1 VNIPPRVINFD
12 DVIELC
18 GSVAT
23 SRGRVY
29 KTTGAV
35 KELDWLSEGSVLYS
49 TVQGTET
56 EPYQQRTLIAAHR
69 LDGECSCPVHYNCK
83 HVAAALLCWIDKQS
97 AKPSADDQALRAV
110 NRWLQRL
117 VEDGKGSVTRH
128 EHHEPGEPLLFYQLD
143 SNALTQSKTG
153 ITLDILQSR
162 LLKRGG
168 YGKETQYRY
177 HGHYHH
183 PEWVLPS
190 DRSILELAVGRHSDI
205 TYRTLTIE
213 GDIGHLIMVKL
224 LSTNRCYWGPD
235 REKPLHLGESK
246 SLEFDWKTSTS
257 QSLKLNV
264 GLVDAEDWQLIP
276 ADPPWYVDTNKMIAG
291 PLHDVPASAI
301 LSNLLDAPDLPEAH
315 AQAVSNYLASRVPDA
330 HMPLPVEP
338 NFVRVEVTP
347 EPLLVLQSRED
358 NPDIREF
365 YGSIRFRY
373 GEYLLPFDGMEADA
387 TLEGKTSDGKPLM
400 LTRDLGAE
408 TRFAVE
414 FGKRFADFESAM
426 QSDPSFFSRADRKPR
441 ARDVQSIARAWHS
454 LLAQRPALEAEG
466 WKVQCREPF
475 DLDFK
480 PITTIEA
487 TLSDSTSSWFDMSL
501 RLKHENQNFDLL
513 PLVIEWLQS
522 DTPDQSILL
531 QAESGQWLEV
541 APEIFTPVAN
551 TLLELFDDPSQTDSL
566 RLPRQ
571 RATTLENLEQTWQDS
586 GVNIHWHGAQD
597 IFNLADKLKA
607 FEGIENPEM
616 PTTLEAR
623 LRPYQ
628 LDGIGWLGFLA
639 EFSFNG
645 ILADDMGL
653 GKTLQTLAHILNENT
668 TGRLERPTLIVA
680 PTSLL
685 GNWKREAAK
694 FTPTLIAEVWHGSD
708 RKSQGLDFEKCD
720 IVITSYALVT
730 RDIEML
736 NDQNF
741 GFIVLD
747 ESQAIKN
754 PGAKVTQALKTLEIP
769 RRLCLTGTPLEN
781 HLGELW
787 SQFDFLMPGFLGT
800 RKHFN
805 RYFRNPIEIHG
816 SFERQKRLAE
826 LIKPF
831 LLRRRKE
838 QVASEL
844 PPKTEIIREVTLEG
858 PQARLYESIRV
869 TMEHRVRQLLAERG
883 LARSHIE
890 MLDALLKLR
899 QTCCHPKLVKLDS
912 ARGIQ
917 ESAKTELLLSMLQE
931 LIAEGKKIL
940 LFSQFTE
947 MLGLIEVELNA
958 ANINYVKLTGRTRK
972 RDEVIDSFQHGDVPL
987 FLISLKAGGTGLNL
1001 TAADTVIHYDPW
1013 WNPAVENQASDR
1025 AHRIGQTKP
1034 VFIYKLVASNT
1045 VEEKILAM
1053 QQQKKQ
1059 LSDQTLNQGEQ
1070 QAMSALTADQ
1080 ILALF
1085 EPEPLE
1091 KSENSARGLS
1101 GSILLEDARDA
1112 SPSDSPDDS
1121 TDQSAAQ

>member
-1 VNIPPRVINFD
+1 MNIPPRVINFD

-29 KTTGAV
+29 KTSGAV
-35 KELDWLSEGSVLYS
+35 KELDWISEGSVLYS
-49 TVQGTET
+49 TVQGSES

-97 AKPSADDQALRAV
+97 AKPTADDQALRAV
-110 NRWLQRL
+110 NRWLQKL
-117 VEDGKGSVTRH
+117 VEQGKKGSSRQ

-143 SNALTQSKTG
+143 SNALTQGKSG
-153 ITLDILQSR
+153 ITLEILQSR

-168 YGKETQYRY
+168 YGKETPYRY

-183 PEWVLPS
+183 PEWVLAS
-190 DRSILELAVGRHSDI
+190 DRAILELAVGRHSDF
-205 TYRTLTIE
+205 TYRTLTID
-213 GDIGHLIMVKL
+213 GDIGHLIMGKL
-224 LSTNRCYWGPD
+224 LSTNRCYWGNH
-235 REKPLHLGESK
+235 RETPLQLGDTK
-246 SLEFDWKTSTS
+246 TLEFNWSSAADS
-257 QSLKLNV
+257 SLKLDV
-264 GLVDAEDWQLIP
+264 ALPDAQNWEVIP
-276 ADPPWYVDTNKMIAG
+276 ADPPWYIDIDTKRTG
-291 PLHDVPASAI
+291 PLHDVPSSGVLA
-301 LSNLLDAPDLPEAH
+301 NLMNAPELPEAH
-315 AQAVSNYLASRVPDA
+315 AQAVSNYLASRLPDA
-330 HMPLPVEP
+330 SVPLPVKP
-338 NFVRVEVTP
+338 NFVRVDVPP
-347 EPLLVLQSRED
+347 EPLLVLQSRD
-358 NPDIREF
+358 DSADIREF
-365 YGSIRFRY
+365 YASIRFRY
-373 GEYLLPFDGMEADA
+373 GEYLLPFDGMEAEA
-387 TLEGKTSDGKPLM
+387 TLEGKTSDGDPLM
-400 LTRDLGAE
+400 LTRDLIAE
-408 TRFAVE
+408 TRYAVE
-414 FGKRFADFESAM
+414 FGKRFSEFESAM
-426 QSDPSFFSRADRKPR
+426 QSDPNFFSRADRKPR
-441 ARDVQSIARAWHS
+441 AKDVQSIARAWHS
-454 LLAQRPALEAEG
+454 LLADRSALEAEG

-475 DLDFK
+475 DLDFT

-487 TLSDSTSSWFDMSL
+487 TLSDSTSSWFDMAL
-501 RLKHENQNFDLL
+501 QLTHESQTFDLL

-522 DTPDQSILL
+522 DTRDQSILL

-541 APEIFTPVAN
+541 APEVFSPVAD
-551 TLLELFDDPSQTDSL
+551 TLLELFDDPSQSEKL

-571 RATTLENLEQTWQDS
+571 RVTSLDNLEQHWQES
-586 GVNIHWHGAQD
+586 GLNVRWHGAKEL
-597 IFNLADKLKA
+597 FKLSDKLHK
-607 FEGIENPEM
+607 FEGIENPDM
-616 PTTLEAR
+616 PKTLEAH

-628 LDGIGWLGFLA
+628 LDGTGWLGFLA
-639 EFSFNG
+639 EYQFNG

-653 GKTLQTLAHILNENT
+653 GKTLQTLAHILNEIT
-668 TGRLERPTLIVA
+668 MERLSGPTLIVA

-685 GNWKREAAK
+685 GNWSRESAK
-694 FTPTLIAEVWHGSD
+694 FTPTLKTQIWHGSD
-708 RKSQGLDFEKCD
+708 RKSQGLRFDKFD
-720 IVITSYALVT
+720 IIITSYALVT
-730 RDIEML
+730 RDIDLLHE
-736 NDQNF
+736 QNF
-741 GFIVLD
+741 GFVVLD

-754 PGAKVTQALKTLEIP
+754 PGAKVTQALKTLKIP

-805 RYFRNPIEIHG
+805 RYFRNPIETHN
-816 SFERQKRLAE
+816 SFERQQRLTE

-858 PQARLYESIRV
+858 EQARLYESIRV

-899 QTCCHPKLVKLDS
+899 QTCCHPKLVKLDT
-912 ARGIQ
+912 ARGI
-917 ESAKTELLLSMLQE
+917 EHSAKTELLMSMLHE
-931 LIAEGKKIL
+931 LIDEGKKIL

-947 MLGLIEVELNA
+947 MLALIENDLIA
-958 ANINYVKLTGRTRK
+958 SNINYAKLTGRTRK

-1045 VEEKILAM
+1045 VEEKILSM
-1053 QQQKKQ
+1053 QQHKKQ
-1059 LSDQTLNQGEQ
+1059 LADQTLNQGEQ
-1070 QAMSALTADQ
+1070 QAMSNLTADQ

-1085 EPEPLE
+1085 Q
-1091 KSENSARGLS
+1091 SDVMD
-1101 GSILLEDARDA
+1101 DA
-1112 SPSDSPDDS
+1112 DD
-1121 TDQSAAQ
+1121 QPAA

>member
-1 VNIPPRVINFD
+1 MPPRVINFD

-29 KTTGAV
+29 KTSGAV
-35 KELDWLSEGSVLYS
+35 KELDWSNEGSVLYS
-49 TVQGTET
+49 SVQGTET

-97 AKPSADDQALRAV
+97 ATPSEDDQALRAV

-117 VEDGKGSVTRH
+117 VEQGKGSSSRQ

-153 ITLDILQSR
+153 ITLEILQSR

-168 YGKETQYRY
+168 YGKETPYRY

-183 PEWVLPS
+183 PEWVLDS
-190 DRSILELAVGRHSDI
+190 DRSILELAVGRHSDF

-213 GDIGHLIMVKL
+213 GDIGHLLMGKL
-224 LSTNRCYWGPD
+224 LLTNRCYWGSD
-235 REKPLHLGESK
+235 REAALHLGGPK
-246 SLEFDWKTSTS
+246 TLQFDWAENNTKA
-257 QSLKLNV
+257 LKLDIV
-264 GLVDAEDWQLIP
+264 LPDSEQWQLIP
-276 ADPPWYVDTNKMIAG
+276 ADPPWYIDTATMQAG
-291 PLHDVPASAI
+291 PLHNVPSSAI
-301 LSNLLDAPDLPEAH
+301 LNNLISAPELPEAH
-315 AQAVSNYLASRVPDA
+315 AQAVSNYLASRLPDA
-330 HMPLPVEP
+330 SVPLPVEP
-338 NFVRVEVTP
+338 NFVRVDVSP

-358 NPDIREF
+358 SADIREF
-365 YGSIRFRY
+365 YASIRFRY
-373 GEYLLPFDGMEADA
+373 GDYMLPFDGMDA
-387 TLEGKTSDGKPLM
+387 ENTLEGKTSDGKPLM

-408 TRFAVE
+408 MRFAVE
-414 FGKRFADFESAM
+414 FGKRFTEFESAM
-426 QSDPSFFSRADRKPR
+426 QSDPSYYSRADRKPR
-441 ARDVQSIARAWHS
+441 TKDVQSIARAWHG
-454 LLAQRPALEAEG
+454 LLADRAALEAEG

-487 TLSDSTSSWFDMSL
+487 TLSDSTSSWFDMAL
-501 RLKHENQNFDLL
+501 RLEHEDQKFDLL

-522 DTPDQSILL
+522 DTRDQSILL

-541 APEIFTPVAN
+541 APEIFSPVAN
-551 TLLELFDDPSQTDSL
+551 TLLELFDDPSQGDQL

-571 RATTLENLEQTWQDS
+571 RVSSLENLEQHWQES
-586 GVNIHWHGAQD
+586 GLNVRWNGAQD
-597 IFNLADKLKA
+597 MFKLADKLRS
-607 FEGIENPEM
+607 FEGIENPVL
-616 PTTLEAR
+616 PTTMNAR

-628 LDGIGWLGFLA
+628 HDGTGWLGFLA
-639 EFSFNG
+639 EYSFNG

-653 GKTLQTLAHILNENT
+653 GKTLQTLAHILNEKSI
-668 TGRLERPTLIVA
+668 GRLTKPTLIVA

-685 GNWKREAAK
+685 GNWSREAAK
-694 FTPTLIAEVWHGSD
+694 FTPTLKTHIWHGSD
-708 RKSQGLDFEKCD
+708 RKAQGLSFETLD
-720 IVITSYALVT
+720 IVVTSYALVT
-730 RDIEML
+730 RDIEL
-736 NDQNF
+736 LHEQDF
-741 GFIVLD
+741 GFVVLD

-754 PGAKVTQALKTLEIP
+754 PSAKVTQALKTLEVP

-800 RKHFN
+800 RKHFQ
-805 RYFRNPIEIHG
+805 RYFRNPIETH
-816 SFERQKRLAE
+816 SSLERQQRLAE

-858 PQARLYESIRV
+858 AQARLYESIRV

-912 ARGIQ
+912 ARGIE
-917 ESAKTELLLSMLQE
+917 ESAKTELLMSMLIE
-931 LIAEGKKIL
+931 LISEGKKIL

-947 MLGLIEVELNA
+947 MLALIEQELNK

-972 RDEVIDSFQHGDVPL
+972 RDEVIDAFQHGDVPL

-1034 VFIYKLVASNT
+1034 VFIYKLVAGNT
-1045 VEEKILAM
+1045 VEEKILSM
-1053 QQQKKQ
+1053 QQHKKH
-1059 LSDQTLNQGEQ
+1059 LADQTLNQGEEK
-1070 QAMSALTADQ
+1070 AMGKLTADE
-1080 ILALF
+1080 ILSLF
-1085 EPEPLE
+1085 EANEF
-1091 KSENSARGLS
+1091 
-1101 GSILLEDARDA
+1101 DA
-1112 SPSDSPDDS
+1112 SDLDTSNK
-1121 TDQSAAQ
+1121 TLH

>member
-1 VNIPPRVINFD
+1 MNIPPRVISFD

-29 KTTGAV
+29 KTSNAV
-35 KELDWLSEGSVLYS
+35 KELDWIADSSVLQS
-49 TVQGTET
+49 SVQGSES
-56 EPYQQRTLIAAHR
+56 EPYQQRTLIAPHR
-69 LDGECSCPVHYNCK
+69 LDGECTCPVHYNCK
-83 HVAAALLCWIDKQS
+83 HVAAALLSWIDKQS
-97 AKPSADDQALRAV
+97 ASPSADDQALRAV

-117 VEDGKGSVTRH
+117 VDQGKGASPRL
-128 EHHEPGEPLLFYQLD
+128 EHHELGEPLLFYQLD
-143 SNALTQSKTG
+143 SNSITQNKTG
-153 ITLDILQSR
+153 ITLEILQSR

-168 YGKETQYRY
+168 YGKETPYRY

-183 PEWVLPS
+183 PDWVLPS
-190 DRSILELAVGRHSDI
+190 DRSILELAVGRHSDFN
-205 TYRTLTIE
+205 YRTLTID
-213 GDIGHLIMVKL
+213 GDIGHLLLGKL
-224 LSTNRCYWGPD
+224 LSTNRCYWGDD
-235 REKPLHLGESK
+235 REKPLHAGGT
-246 SLEFDWKTSTS
+246 KT
-257 QSLKLNV
+257 LNFNWRDSSDDN
-264 GLVDAEDWQLIP
+264 LNLHIELPDTENWQLIP
-276 ADPPWYVDTNKMIAG
+276 SDPPWYVDTDTLVAG
-291 PLHDVPASAI
+291 QLHDVPPTSV
-301 LSNLLDAPDLPEAH
+301 LVNLVGAPALPTAH
-315 AQAVSNYLASRVPDA
+315 AQAVSNYLASRLPEASV
-330 HMPLPVEP
+330 PLPVEP
-338 NFVRVEVTP
+338 NFVRVEVKP

-358 NPDIREF
+358 SPDIRDF
-365 YGSIRFRY
+365 YASIRFRY
-373 GEYLLPFDGMEADA
+373 GDYLLPFDGMEADA

-400 LTRDLGAE
+400 LTRDLSAE
-408 TRFAVE
+408 TRYAVE
-414 FGKRFADFESAM
+414 FGKRFTDFESAI
-426 QSDPSFFSRADRKPR
+426 QSDPAFFSRADRKPKS
-441 ARDVQSIARAWHS
+441 RDVQTIARNWHK
-454 LLAQRPALEAEG
+454 LLAERPELMAEG

-480 PITTIEA
+480 SITTIEA
-487 TLSDSTSSWFDMSL
+487 TLSDSTSSWFDMAL
-501 RLKHENQNFDLL
+501 RLTHESQTFDLL
-513 PLVIEWLQS
+513 PLVVEWLQS
-522 DTPDQSILL
+522 DTRDQSILL
-531 QAESGQWLEV
+531 QSESGQWLEV
-541 APEIFTPVAN
+541 APEVFTPVADI
-551 TLLELFDDPSQTDSL
+551 LLELFDDPSQTDSF

-571 RATTLENLEQTWQDS
+571 RAGSLEELEKQ
-586 GVNIHWHGAQD
+586 WHGTGLHINWNGAEDAFAVAKQLD
-597 IFNLADKLKA
+597 N

-616 PTTLEAR
+616 PAALDAR

-628 LDGIGWLGFLA
+628 LDGVGWLSFLA

-653 GKTLQTLAHILNENT
+653 GKTLQTLAHLLHEKTI
-668 TGRLERPTLIVA
+668 GRLEGTTLIVA

-685 GNWKREAAK
+685 GNWSREAK
-694 FTPTLIAEVWHGSD
+694 RFTPTLKTQVWHGSD
-708 RKSQGLDFEKCD
+708 RKSQGLNFDDVD

-730 RDIEML
+730 RDIDLLREH
-736 NDQNF
+736 NF

-754 PGAKVTQALKTLEIP
+754 PGAKVTQALKTLTIK

-805 RYFRNPIEIHG
+805 RYFRNPIETHN
-816 SFERQKRLAE
+816 SAERQARLAA

-844 PPKTEIIREVTLEG
+844 PPKTEIIREVALDGE
-858 PQARLYESIRV
+858 QARLYESIRV

-899 QTCCHPKLVKLDS
+899 QTCCHPKLVKLDT
-912 ARGIQ
+912 ARGIA

-947 MLGLIEVELNA
+947 MLGLIETELNA
-958 ANINYVKLTGRTRK
+958 ANIPYAKLTGRTRK
-972 RDEVIDSFQHGDVPL
+972 RDQVIDSFQHGDIPL

-1053 QQQKKQ
+1053 QQHKQ
-1059 LSDQTLNQGEQ
+1059 LLADQTLDQSEQ
-1070 QAMSALTADQ
+1070 TALQNLTADD
-1080 ILALF
+1080 ILKLF
-1085 EPEPLE
+1085 E
-1091 KSENSARGLS
+1091 A
-1101 GSILLEDARDA
+1101 DA
-1112 SPSDSPDDS
+1112 P
-1121 TDQSAAQ
+1121 DQSVA

>member
-29 KTTGAV
+29 KTNGSV
-35 KELDWLSEGSVLYS
+35 KELDWIADGSVLYS
-49 TVQGTET
+49 TVQGSET

-97 AKPSADDQALRAV
+97 ASPTEDDQALRAV

-117 VEDGKGSVTRH
+117 VEQGKGSSPRV
-128 EHHEPGEPLLFYQLD
+128 EHHEPGEPLLFYQID
-143 SNALTQSKTG
+143 STALSQHKTG

-168 YGKETQYRY
+168 YGKETPYRY

-183 PEWVLPS
+183 PEWVLGS
-190 DRSILELAVGRHSDI
+190 DRSILELAVGRHSDF
-205 TYRTLTIE
+205 TYRTLTIV
-213 GDIGHLIMVKL
+213 GDIGHLLMGKL
-224 LSTNRCYWGPD
+224 VASNRCFWGSD
-235 REKPLHLGESK
+235 REMPLQVGEPK
-246 SLEFDWKTSTS
+246 SLEFDWSS
-257 QSLKLNV
+257 SGNDNLKLSV
-264 GLVDAEDWQLIP
+264 ALPGSPEWQLIP
-276 ADPPWYVDTNKMIAG
+276 AEPPWYVDTANMQAG
-291 PLHDVPASAI
+291 PLRDVPPSLV
-301 LSNLLDAPDLPEAH
+301 LSNLINAPELPSAH
-315 AQAVSNYLASRVPDA
+315 AQAVSNYLASRLPDA
-330 HMPLPVEP
+330 SVPLPVEP
-338 NFVRVEVTP
+338 NFVRVDVSP

-358 NPDIREF
+358 SADIREF
-365 YGSIRFRY
+365 FASIRFRY
-373 GEYLLPFDGMEADA
+373 GDYLLPFDGMEADA

-408 TRFAVE
+408 TRYAVE
-414 FGKRFADFESAM
+414 FGKRFTDFESAM
-426 QSDPSFFSRADRKPR
+426 QSDPQFFSRADRKPR
-441 ARDVQSIARAWHS
+441 ARDVQSIARAWHD
-454 LLAQRPALEAEG
+454 LLAERPNLEAEG
-466 WKVQCREPF
+466 WSVQCREPF
-475 DLDFK
+475 DLEFK

-487 TLSDSTSSWFDMSL
+487 TLSESTSSWFDMSL
-501 RLKHENQNFDLL
+501 SLSHENQNFDLL

-522 DTPDQSILL
+522 DSREHSILI

-541 APEIFTPVAN
+541 APHVFAPVAE
-551 TLLELFDDPSQTDSL
+551 TLLEMFDDPSDSEKL

-571 RATTLENLEQTWQDS
+571 RANTLEEMEQHWQES
-586 GVNIHWHGAQD
+586 GLNIRWSGAQD
-597 IFNLADKLKA
+597 IFKLAEKLRS
-607 FEGIENPEM
+607 FDGIENPDM
-616 PTTLEAR
+616 PAELDAR

-628 LDGIGWLGFLA
+628 HDGVGWLTFLA
-639 EFSFNG
+639 EYSFNG

-653 GKTLQTLAHILNENT
+653 GKTLQTLAHLLNEIKI
-668 TGRLERPTLIVA
+668 GRLTQPTLIVA

-685 GNWKREAAK
+685 GNWAKEAAR
-694 FTPTLIAEVWHGSD
+694 FTPTLSTQIWHGSD
-708 RKSQGLDFEKCD
+708 RKSQGLQFDQVD

-730 RDIEML
+730 RDIEL
-736 NDQNF
+736 LREQEF
-741 GFIVLD
+741 GFVVLD

-754 PGAKVTQALKTLEIP
+754 PAAKVTQALKTLDVK

-787 SQFDFLMPGFLGT
+787 SQFDFLMPGFLGS

-805 RYFRNPIEIHG
+805 RYFRNTIETHN
-816 SFERQKRLAE
+816 SAERQARLGA

-831 LLRRRKE
+831 LLRRQKE

-858 PQARLYESIRV
+858 AQARLYESIRV

-899 QTCCHPKLVKLDS
+899 QTCCHPKLVKLDT
-912 ARGIQ
+912 ARGIE
-917 ESAKTELLLSMLQE
+917 ESAKTDLLLSMLQE

-947 MLGLIEVELNA
+947 MLGLIELELNA

-972 RDEVIDSFQHGDVPL
+972 RDEVIEAFQHGDVPL

-1025 AHRIGQTKP
+1025 AHRIGQNKP

-1045 VEEKILAM
+1045 VEEKILSM
-1053 QQQKKQ
+1053 QQNKQ
-1059 LSDQTLNQGEQ
+1059 QLADQTLNQGEQ
-1070 QAMSALTADQ
+1070 QAVNAMTADE

-1085 EPEPLE
+1085 EADFTEG
-1091 KSENSARGLS
+1091 SDDHS
-1101 GSILLEDARDA
+1101 G
-1112 SPSDSPDDS
+1112 
-1121 TDQSAAQ
+1121 DQSVA

>member
-1 VNIPPRVINFD
+1 VNIPPRVISFD

-29 KTTGAV
+29 KTSNAV
-35 KELDWLSEGSVLYS
+35 IELDWIADASVLQS
-49 TVQGTET
+49 TVQGSEA
-56 EPYQQRTLIAAHR
+56 EPYQQRILIAPHR
-69 LDGECSCPVHYNCK
+69 LDGECTCPVHYNCK
-83 HVAAALLCWIDKQS
+83 HVAAALLSWIDKQS
-97 AKPSADDQALRAV
+97 ASPSADDQALRAV

-117 VEDGKGSVTRH
+117 VEQGKVASPRL
-128 EHHEPGEPLLFYQLD
+128 EHHELGEPLLFYQLD
-143 SNALTQSKTG
+143 SNSISQTKTG
-153 ITLDILQSR
+153 ITLEILQSR

-168 YGKETQYRY
+168 YGKETPYRY

-190 DRSILELAVGRHSDI
+190 DRSILELAVGRHSDFN
-205 TYRTLTIE
+205 YRTLTID
-213 GDIGHLIMVKL
+213 GDIGHLLLGKL
-224 LSTNRCYWGPD
+224 LSTNRCYWGDD
-235 REKPLHLGESK
+235 REKPLHAGGSK
-246 SLEFDWKTSTS
+246 TLNFNWQASNDDNLSLHVELPDIE
-257 QSLKLNV
+257 N
-264 GLVDAEDWQLIP
+264 WQLIP
-276 ADPPWYVDTNKMIAG
+276 SDPPWYVDTDTLVAG
-291 PLHDVPASAI
+291 QLQDVPPTSV
-301 LSNLLDAPDLPEAH
+301 LVNLVNAPALPQAH
-315 AQAVSNYLASRVPDA
+315 AQAVSNYLASRLPDA
-330 HMPLPVEP
+330 SVPLPVEP
-338 NFVRVEVTP
+338 NFVRVEVKP

-358 NPDIREF
+358 SPDIRDF
-365 YGSIRFRY
+365 YASIRFRY
-373 GEYLLPFDGMEADA
+373 GDYLLPFDGMEADA

-400 LTRDLGAE
+400 LTRDLSTE
-408 TRFAVE
+408 TRYAVE
-414 FGKRFADFESAM
+414 FGKRFTDFESAI
-426 QSDPSFFSRADRKPR
+426 QSDPTFFSRADRKPKS
-441 ARDVQSIARAWHS
+441 RDVQTIARNWHK
-454 LLAQRPALEAEG
+454 LLAERPELIAEG

-480 PITTIEA
+480 SITTIEA
-487 TLSDSTSSWFDMSL
+487 TLSDSTSSWFDMAL
-501 RLKHENQNFDLL
+501 RLTHENQTFDLL
-513 PLVIEWLQS
+513 PLVVEWLQS
-522 DTPDQSILL
+522 DTRDQSILL
-531 QAESGQWLEV
+531 QSESGQWLEV
-541 APEIFTPVAN
+541 APEVFTPVADI
-551 TLLELFDDPSQTDSL
+551 LLELFDDPSQSDSF

-571 RATTLENLEQTWQDS
+571 RAGTLEELEKQ
-586 GVNIHWHGAQD
+586 WHGTGLHINWNGAED
-597 IFNLADKLKA
+597 AFALAKQLDN

-616 PTTLEAR
+616 PPALKAR

-628 LDGIGWLGFLA
+628 LDGVGWLSFLA

-653 GKTLQTLAHILNENT
+653 GKTLQTLAHLLHEKTI
-668 TGRLERPTLIVA
+668 GRLKGTTLIVA

-685 GNWKREAAK
+685 GNWSREAER
-694 FTPTLIAEVWHGSD
+694 FTPTLKTQVWHGSD
-708 RKSQGLDFEKCD
+708 RKSHGLNFDDVD
-720 IVITSYALVT
+720 IVVTSYALVT
-730 RDIEML
+730 RDIDILRE
-736 NDQNF
+736 QNF

-754 PGAKVTQALKTLEIP
+754 PGAKVTQALKTLTIK

-805 RYFRNPIEIHG
+805 RYFRNPIETHN
-816 SFERQKRLAE
+816 SAQRQERLAA

-844 PPKTEIIREVTLEG
+844 PPKTEIIREVALDGE
-858 PQARLYESIRV
+858 QARLYESIRV

-899 QTCCHPKLVKLDS
+899 QTCCHPKLVKLDT
-912 ARGIQ
+912 ARGIA
-917 ESAKTELLLSMLQE
+917 ESAKTDLLLSMLQE

-947 MLGLIEVELNA
+947 MLGLIETELNA
-958 ANINYVKLTGRTRK
+958 ANIPYAKLTGRTRK
-972 RDEVIDSFQHGDVPL
+972 RDQVIDSFQHGDIPL

-1053 QQQKKQ
+1053 QQHKQ
-1059 LSDQTLNQGEQ
+1059 LLADQTLDQSEQ
-1070 QAMSALTADQ
+1070 TALQNLSADD
-1080 ILALF
+1080 ILKLF
-1085 EPEPLE
+1085 E
-1091 KSENSARGLS
+1091 A
-1101 GSILLEDARDA
+1101 DTA
-1112 SPSDSPDDS
+1112 
-1121 TDQSAAQ
+1121 TQ

>member
-1 VNIPPRVINFD
+1 MNIPPRVISFD

-29 KTTGAV
+29 KTSNAV
-35 KELDWLSEGSVLYS
+35 IELDWIADASVLQS
-49 TVQGTET
+49 TVQGSEA
-56 EPYQQRTLIAAHR
+56 EPYQQRILIAPHR
-69 LDGECSCPVHYNCK
+69 LDGECTCPVHYNCK
-83 HVAAALLCWIDKQS
+83 HVAAALLSWIDKQS
-97 AKPSADDQALRAV
+97 ASPSADDQALRAV

-117 VEDGKGSVTRH
+117 VEQGKVASPRL
-128 EHHEPGEPLLFYQLD
+128 EHHELGEPLLFYQLD
-143 SNALTQSKTG
+143 SNSISQTKTG
-153 ITLDILQSR
+153 ITLEILQSR

-168 YGKETQYRY
+168 YGKETPYRY

-190 DRSILELAVGRHSDI
+190 DRSILELAVGRHSDFN
-205 TYRTLTIE
+205 YRTLTID
-213 GDIGHLIMVKL
+213 GDIGHLLLGKL
-224 LSTNRCYWGPD
+224 LSTNRCYWGDD
-235 REKPLHLGESK
+235 REKPLHAGGSK
-246 SLEFDWKTSTS
+246 TLNFNWQASNDDNLSLHVELPDIE
-257 QSLKLNV
+257 N
-264 GLVDAEDWQLIP
+264 WQLIP
-276 ADPPWYVDTNKMIAG
+276 SDPPWYVDTDTLVAG
-291 PLHDVPASAI
+291 QLQDVPPTSV
-301 LSNLLDAPDLPEAH
+301 LVNLVNAPALPQAH
-315 AQAVSNYLASRVPDA
+315 AQAVSNYLASRLPDA
-330 HMPLPVEP
+330 SVPLPVEP
-338 NFVRVEVTP
+338 NFVRVEVKP

-358 NPDIREF
+358 SPDIRDF
-365 YGSIRFRY
+365 YASIRFRY
-373 GEYLLPFDGMEADA
+373 GDYLLPFDGMEADA

-400 LTRDLGAE
+400 LTRDLSTE
-408 TRFAVE
+408 TRYAVE
-414 FGKRFADFESAM
+414 FGKRFTDFESAI
-426 QSDPSFFSRADRKPR
+426 QSDPTFFSRADRKPKS
-441 ARDVQSIARAWHS
+441 RDVQTIARNWHK
-454 LLAQRPALEAEG
+454 LLAERPELIAEG

-480 PITTIEA
+480 SITTIEA
-487 TLSDSTSSWFDMSL
+487 TLSDSTSSWFDMAL
-501 RLKHENQNFDLL
+501 RLTHENQTFDLL
-513 PLVIEWLQS
+513 PLVVEWLQS
-522 DTPDQSILL
+522 DTRDQSILL
-531 QAESGQWLEV
+531 QSESGQWLEV
-541 APEIFTPVAN
+541 APEVFTPVADI
-551 TLLELFDDPSQTDSL
+551 LLELFDDPSQSDSF

-571 RATTLENLEQTWQDS
+571 RAGTLEELEKQ
-586 GVNIHWHGAQD
+586 WHGTGLHINWNGAED
-597 IFNLADKLKA
+597 AFALAKQLDN

-616 PTTLEAR
+616 PPALKAR

-628 LDGIGWLGFLA
+628 LDGVGWLSFLA

-653 GKTLQTLAHILNENT
+653 GKTLQTLAHLLHEKTI
-668 TGRLERPTLIVA
+668 GRLKGTTLIVA

-685 GNWKREAAK
+685 GNWSREAER
-694 FTPTLIAEVWHGSD
+694 FTPTLKTQVWHGSD
-708 RKSQGLDFEKCD
+708 RKSHGLNFDDVD
-720 IVITSYALVT
+720 IVVTSYALVT
-730 RDIEML
+730 RDIDILRE
-736 NDQNF
+736 QNF

-754 PGAKVTQALKTLEIP
+754 PGAKVTQALKTLTIK

-805 RYFRNPIEIHG
+805 RYFRNPIETHN
-816 SFERQKRLAE
+816 SAQRQERLAA

-844 PPKTEIIREVTLEG
+844 PPKTEIIREVALDGE
-858 PQARLYESIRV
+858 QARLYESIRV

-899 QTCCHPKLVKLDS
+899 QTCCHPKLVKLDT
-912 ARGIQ
+912 ARGIA
-917 ESAKTELLLSMLQE
+917 ESAKTDLLLSMLQE

-947 MLGLIEVELNA
+947 MLGLIETELNA
-958 ANINYVKLTGRTRK
+958 ANIPYAKLTGRTRK
-972 RDEVIDSFQHGDVPL
+972 RDQVIDSFQHGDIPL

-1053 QQQKKQ
+1053 QQHKQ
-1059 LSDQTLNQGEQ
+1059 LLADQTLDQSEQ
-1070 QAMSALTADQ
+1070 TALQNLSADD
-1080 ILALF
+1080 ILKLF
-1085 EPEPLE
+1085 E
-1091 KSENSARGLS
+1091 A
-1101 GSILLEDARDA
+1101 DTA
-1112 SPSDSPDDS
+1112 
-1121 TDQSAAQ
+1121 TQ

>member
-1 VNIPPRVINFD
+1 MNIPPRVISFD

-29 KTTGAV
+29 KTSNAV
-35 KELDWLSEGSVLYS
+35 IELDWIADASVLQS
-49 TVQGTET
+49 TVQGSEA
-56 EPYQQRTLIAAHR
+56 EPYQQRILIAPHR
-69 LDGECSCPVHYNCK
+69 LDGECTCPVHYNCK
-83 HVAAALLCWIDKQS
+83 HVAAALLSWIDKQS
-97 AKPSADDQALRAV
+97 ASPSADDQALRAV

-117 VEDGKGSVTRH
+117 VEQGKVASPRL
-128 EHHEPGEPLLFYQLD
+128 EHHELGEPLLFYQLD
-143 SNALTQSKTG
+143 SNSISQTKTG
-153 ITLDILQSR
+153 ITLEILQSR

-168 YGKETQYRY
+168 YGKETPYRY

-190 DRSILELAVGRHSDI
+190 DRSILELAVGRHSDFN
-205 TYRTLTIE
+205 YRTLTID
-213 GDIGHLIMVKL
+213 GDIGHLLLGKL
-224 LSTNRCYWGPD
+224 LSTNRCYWGDD
-235 REKPLHLGESK
+235 REKPLHAGGSK
-246 SLEFDWKTSTS
+246 TLNFNWQASNDDNLSLHVELPDIE
-257 QSLKLNV
+257 N
-264 GLVDAEDWQLIP
+264 WQLIP
-276 ADPPWYVDTNKMIAG
+276 SDPPWYVDTDTLVAG
-291 PLHDVPASAI
+291 QLQDVPPTSV
-301 LSNLLDAPDLPEAH
+301 LVNLVNAPALPQAH
-315 AQAVSNYLASRVPDA
+315 AQAVSNYLASRLPDA
-330 HMPLPVEP
+330 SVPLPVEP
-338 NFVRVEVTP
+338 NFVRVEVKP

-358 NPDIREF
+358 SPDIRDF
-365 YGSIRFRY
+365 YASIRFRY
-373 GEYLLPFDGMEADA
+373 GDYLLPFDGMEADA

-400 LTRDLGAE
+400 LTRDLSTE
-408 TRFAVE
+408 TRYAVE
-414 FGKRFADFESAM
+414 FGKRFTDFESAI
-426 QSDPSFFSRADRKPR
+426 QSDPTFFSRADRKPKS
-441 ARDVQSIARAWHS
+441 RDVQTIARNWHK
-454 LLAQRPALEAEG
+454 LLAERPELIAEG

-480 PITTIEA
+480 SITTIEA
-487 TLSDSTSSWFDMSL
+487 TLSDSTSSWFDMAL
-501 RLKHENQNFDLL
+501 RLTHENQTFDLL
-513 PLVIEWLQS
+513 PLVVEWLQS
-522 DTPDQSILL
+522 DTRDQSILL
-531 QAESGQWLEV
+531 QSESGQWLEV
-541 APEIFTPVAN
+541 APEVFTPVADI
-551 TLLELFDDPSQTDSL
+551 LLELFDDPSQSDSF

-571 RATTLENLEQTWQDS
+571 RAGTLEELEKQ
-586 GVNIHWHGAQD
+586 WHGTGLHINWNGAED
-597 IFNLADKLKA
+597 AFALAKQLDN

-616 PTTLEAR
+616 PPALKAR

-628 LDGIGWLGFLA
+628 LDGVGWLSFLA

-653 GKTLQTLAHILNENT
+653 GKTLQTLAHLLHEKTI
-668 TGRLERPTLIVA
+668 GRLKGTTLIVA

-685 GNWKREAAK
+685 GNWSREAER
-694 FTPTLIAEVWHGSD
+694 FTPTLKTQVWHGSD
-708 RKSQGLDFEKCD
+708 RKSHGLNFDDVD
-720 IVITSYALVT
+720 IVVTSYALVT
-730 RDIEML
+730 RDIDILRE
-736 NDQNF
+736 QNF

-754 PGAKVTQALKTLEIP
+754 PGAKVTQALKTLTIK

-805 RYFRNPIEIHG
+805 RYFRNPIETHN
-816 SFERQKRLAE
+816 SAQRQERLAA

-844 PPKTEIIREVTLEG
+844 PPKTEIIREVALDGE
-858 PQARLYESIRV
+858 QARLYESIRV

-899 QTCCHPKLVKLDS
+899 QTCCHPKLVKLDT
-912 ARGIQ
+912 ARGIA
-917 ESAKTELLLSMLQE
+917 ESAKTDLLLSMLQE

-947 MLGLIEVELNA
+947 MLGLIETELNA
-958 ANINYVKLTGRTRK
+958 ANIPYAKLTGRTRK
-972 RDEVIDSFQHGDVPL
+972 RDQVIDSFQHGDIPL

-1053 QQQKKQ
+1053 QQHKQ
-1059 LSDQTLNQGEQ
+1059 LLADQTL
-1070 QAMSALTADQ
+1070 
-1080 ILALF
+1080 
-1085 EPEPLE
+1085 
-1091 KSENSARGLS
+1091 
-1101 GSILLEDARDA
+1101 
-1112 SPSDSPDDS
+1112 
-1121 TDQSAAQ
+1121 DQSEQTALQNLSADDILKLFVADTATQ

>member
-1 VNIPPRVINFD
+1 MNIPPRVINFD

-29 KTTGAV
+29 KTSGAV
-35 KELDWLSEGSVLYS
+35 KELDWIDEGSVLYS
-49 TVQGTET
+49 TVQGTEA

-97 AKPSADDQALRAV
+97 AKPTADDQALRAV

-117 VEDGKGSVTRH
+117 VEQGKGVSNRL

-143 SNALTQSKTG
+143 ISALTQSKTG

-168 YGKETQYRY
+168 YGKETPYRY
-177 HGHYHH
+177 HGHFHH

-190 DRSILELAVGRHSDI
+190 DRSILELAVGRHSDF
-205 TYRTLTIE
+205 TYRTITID
-213 GDIGHLIMVKL
+213 GDIGHLLMSKL
-224 LSTNRCYWGPD
+224 LATHRCFWGDNR
-235 REKPLHLGESK
+235 EAPLLLGETK
-246 SLEFDWKTSTS
+246 TLDFNWKLDDKGLMNLEVSLADSDNWE
-257 QSLKLNV
+257 
-264 GLVDAEDWQLIP
+264 LIP
-276 ADPPWYVDTNKMIAG
+276 ADPPWYVDADTVRAG
-291 PLHDVPASAI
+291 PLRDVPPTAV
-301 LSNLLDAPDLPEAH
+301 LVNLIKAPKLPEAH
-315 AQAVSNYLASRVPDA
+315 AQAVSNYLASRLPDA
-330 HMPLPVEP
+330 TLPLPVEP
-338 NFVRVEVTP
+338 NFVRVDVTP

-358 NPDIREF
+358 SADIREF
-365 YGSIRFRY
+365 YASIRFRY

-400 LTRDLGAE
+400 LTRDLGSE

-414 FGKRFADFESAM
+414 FGKRFTEFESAL
-426 QSDPSFFSRADRKPR
+426 QSDPNFFSRADRKPR
-441 ARDVQSIARAWHS
+441 AKDVQSIARAWHG
-454 LLAQRPALEAEG
+454 LLANRAALESDG
-466 WKVQCREPF
+466 WTVQCREPF
-475 DLDFK
+475 DLEFK
-480 PITTIEA
+480 SITTIEA
-487 TLSDSTSSWFDMSL
+487 TLSDSTSSWFDMAL
-501 RLKHENQNFDLL
+501 QLNHDNQKFDLL
-513 PLVIEWLQS
+513 PLVVEWLQS
-522 DTPDQSILL
+522 DSPEQSILL
-531 QAESGQWLEV
+531 QADNGEWLEV
-541 APEIFTPVAN
+541 APEVFAPVAE
-551 TLLELFDDPSQTDSL
+551 TLMEMFDDPTQSDQL

-571 RATTLENLEQTWQDS
+571 RAMALENLEQNWQRS
-586 GVNIHWHGAQD
+586 GLNVHWHGADD
-597 IFNLADKLKA
+597 IFSLAEKLTA
-607 FEGIENPEM
+607 FDGIENPQM
-616 PTTLEAR
+616 PTTLNAR

-628 LDGIGWLGFLA
+628 LDGAGWLGFLA
-639 EFSFNG
+639 EYAFNG

-653 GKTLQTLAHILNENT
+653 GKTLQTLAHILNEIT
-668 TGRLERPTLIVA
+668 IGRLVKPTLIVA

-685 GNWKREAAK
+685 GNWSRESAR
-694 FTPTLIAEVWHGSD
+694 FTPTLKTKVWHGSD
-708 RKSQGLDFEKCD
+708 RKNKGLDFTQYN
-720 IVITSYALVT
+720 IVVTSYALVT
-730 RDIEML
+730 RDIDLLRE
-736 NDQNF
+736 QNF
-741 GFIVLD
+741 GFVVLD

-754 PGAKVTQALKTLEIP
+754 PNAKVTQALKTINVD

-787 SQFDFLMPGFLGT
+787 SQFDFLMPGFLGS

-805 RYFRNPIEIHG
+805 RYFRNAIETHG
-816 SFERQKRLAE
+816 NTTRQDRLTT

-838 QVASEL
+838 QVAAEL
-844 PPKTEIIREVTLEG
+844 PPKTEIIREVTLDG

-899 QTCCHPKLVKLDS
+899 QTCCHPKLVKLDT
-912 ARGIQ
+912 ARGIE
-917 ESAKTELLLSMLQE
+917 ESAKTELLISMLQE
-931 LIAEGKKIL
+931 LIDEGKKIL

-947 MLGLIEVELNA
+947 MLGLIENELNA
-958 ANINYVKLTGRTRK
+958 VNINYVKLTGRTRK
-972 RDEVIDSFQHGDVPL
+972 RDDVIDAFQHGDVPL

-1034 VFIYKLVASNT
+1034 VFIYKLVAANT
-1045 VEEKILAM
+1045 VEEKILVM
-1053 QQQKKQ
+1053 QQHKQ
-1059 LSDQTLNQGEQ
+1059 QLANQTLNQGEQ
-1070 QAMSALTADQ
+1070 QAMSALTADE

-1085 EPEPLE
+1085 QSEPT
-1091 KSENSARGLS
+1091 
-1101 GSILLEDARDA
+1101 D
-1112 SPSDSPDDS
+1112 
-1121 TDQSAAQ
+1121 DQSVA